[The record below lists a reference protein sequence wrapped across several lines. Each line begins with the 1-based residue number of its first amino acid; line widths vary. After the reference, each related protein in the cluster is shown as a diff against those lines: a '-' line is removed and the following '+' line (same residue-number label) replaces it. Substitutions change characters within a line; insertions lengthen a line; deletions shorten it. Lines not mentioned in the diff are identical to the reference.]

1 MTGPL
6 KGLRIIEFAGLG
18 PGPFAC
24 MMLADHGAEV
34 IRIERPGGTRGG
46 PDSDAASDILLRSR
60 KRIAVDLKS
69 ETGVSVLRDLIATA
83 DGLVE
88 GFRPGVMERLG
99 LGPDEMLCVNPKLVY
114 GRMTGWGQTGPYAP
128 MAGHD
133 INYIA
138 LSGALHAFGRKYGR
152 RLWRGC
158 NDAGVRHGFGSF
170 ERPAGRRRHGN

>member
-46 PDSDAASDILLRSR
+46 PESDAASDILLRSR

-99 LGPDEMLCVNPKLVY
+99 DGRARHKLHSAQRGLACLRPKRRKAY
-114 GRMTGWGQTGPYAP
+114 ST
-128 MAGHD
+128 D
-133 INYIA
+133 
-138 LSGALHAFGRKYGR
+138 KYGR
-152 RLWRGC
+152 
-158 NDAGVRHGFGSF
+158 
-170 ERPAGRRRHGN
+170 